1 MVDRIKFVVDN
12 ADLSDEILN
21 KKFFKGRPNKEGTIV
36 YTFRNN
42 YIEEEDINEDET
54 DDEKVILKSRYSKYL
69 YIQYVQY
76 KTSKKLPN
84 VTYNVKNKL
93 IIHRNIRK
101 DWFGNGRLA
110 DLGYKSFVKK
120 INSYGEEF
128 QIDNKRLWN
137 ARVTKIEL
145 GVTLRLPIKMYG
157 ILSCFNSFSGLTE
170 KDIYG
175 KDGVSF
181 IGTNFSVSFYDK
193 IEKMDKNNE
202 LFIKSKNKRK
212 LKDKVTKKNYFLR
225 FELKVEKVSGFY
237 NKNFDDKINHLSKIR
252 DNWNHLLY
260 SVGNLYQQIK
270 YIDVVSPEVMDLI
283 KGEEKKPM
291 DNLLKFQGIK
301 SITPDVFFEELL
313 PQMKKEKQS
322 KFKKEYRDFYN
333 DYERKFR
340 HGFKEE
346 FRAKLDE
353 KIDSLLRSS

>member
-12 ADLSDEILN
+12 AGLSEEILS
-21 KKFFKGRPNKEGTIV
+21 KKFFKNKPNKNGDIV

-42 YIEEEDINEDET
+42 YIQDDDINEDESN
-54 DDEKVILKSRYSKYL
+54 DDMGVLPSKYSKYL

-76 KTSKKLPN
+76 KISKRLPN
-84 VTYNVKNKL
+84 VDYNVKNKL

-101 DWFGNGRLA
+101 DWYGIGVLGDLA
-110 DLGYKSFVKK
+110 SKSFERI
-120 INSYGEEF
+120 INRYGKEF
-128 QIDNKRLWN
+128 QIDNKLLWK
-137 ARVTKIEL
+137 ARITQIEL
-145 GVTLRLPIKMYG
+145 GVTLRLPVKMKG
-157 ILSCFNSFSGLTE
+157 ILSCFQSFEGLTE
-170 KDIYG
+170 KNIYSEN
-175 KDGVSF
+175 GVSF
-181 IGTNFSVSFYDK
+181 IGSNFSVSFYDK
-193 IEKMDKNNE
+193 IVKMENNNE
-202 LFIKSKNKRK
+202 LFVKSKNKKK

-225 FELKVEKVSGFY
+225 FELKVDKVSGFY
-237 NKNFDDKINHLSKIR
+237 NKNFDDKINNLFKIK

-260 SVGNLYQQIK
+260 SIAHLYEK
-270 YIDVVSPEVMDLI
+270 VKFIDVVSPEVMDLI

-353 KIDSLLRSS
+353 KIDSLLKNS